1 MTALVLRLGYVALN
15 VTDMTAAARDAEN
28 IAGVRV
34 VEKTATRMLMTS
46 NQRHAELIF
55 YKSDKNTVRC
65 IGLEANNTECVAEV
79 ARRALDRGLHI
90 LSETPSLDAISH
102 SVTFVTSEG
111 HIFEVHTPMLCNQ
124 PIRYLCGGIHPR
136 YIDHVNLTAENPK
149 LIIEELV
156 EVLGMKL
163 SERSAGYEI
172 NWLRAGDH
180 RHHTIGM
187 VKGAPGL
194 HHYSWEFA
202 DFADFKRLGDMLDA
216 DDRSLVWGPGRH
228 GAGDNLFA
236 YYLDSAGFLVECTAE
251 MELIQH
257 NEEPRIVDVGENL
270 SNPKVVNRWGTL
282 PPQMWIDHHSPFT
295 EVR

>member
-15 VTDMTAAARDAEN
+15 VTDISAAARDAEN
-28 IAGVRV
+28 IAGARI
-34 VEKTATRMLMTS
+34 VEKTADRMLMTS

-55 YKSDKNTVRC
+55 HKSNKDAVRC
-65 IGLEANNTECVAEV
+65 IGLEAFNVDCVTEVKK
-79 ARRALDRGLHI
+79 RAAKRGLKI
-90 LSETPSLDAISH
+90 ISETPSLSAISH
-102 SVTFVTSEG
+102 AVTFATSEG
-111 HIFEVHTPMLCNQ
+111 HIFEVHTPMPRDQ
-124 PIRYLCGGIHPR
+124 PLRYLCGGIHPR
-136 YIDHVNLTAENPK
+136 YIDHVNLTSADPK
-149 LIIEELV
+149 LITEELV

-202 DFADFKRLGDMLDA
+202 DFADFKRLGDVLDA
-216 DDRSLVWGPGRH
+216 DERSLIWGPGRH

-251 MELIQH
+251 MELIQL
-257 NEEPRIVDVGENL
+257 NEEPRIVDAGKNL
-270 SNPKVVNRWGTL
+270 SNPKVVNRWGAL
-282 PPQMWIDHHSPFT
+282 PPQTWIDHHSPF
-295 EVR
+295 VAIA